1 MFGKKKNNNDKLTT
15 KQKFGIGLIESIA
28 NSLHD
33 IANEA
38 IEDPDSYYAAEVKRV
53 VIKLFN
59 ESVGACNILD
69 IVNDV
74 QMEEVVPD
82 GE

>member
-1 MFGKKKNNNDKLTT
+1 MFGKKKNTDKLTT

-28 NSLHD
+28 NSLVD

-38 IEDPDSYYAAEVKRV
+38 AEDPDSYYAAEVKRV
-53 VIKLFN
+53 IIKIHN
-59 ESVGACNILD
+59 ESVGACNILEL
-69 IVNDV
+69 VNDV